1 MGKHRNEGAIMV
13 VETMNKDPR
22 KGRADWA
29 DGAVGQQCELGGM
42 ISL

>member
-1 MGKHRNEGAIMV
+1 MGKHGNEGAIMV